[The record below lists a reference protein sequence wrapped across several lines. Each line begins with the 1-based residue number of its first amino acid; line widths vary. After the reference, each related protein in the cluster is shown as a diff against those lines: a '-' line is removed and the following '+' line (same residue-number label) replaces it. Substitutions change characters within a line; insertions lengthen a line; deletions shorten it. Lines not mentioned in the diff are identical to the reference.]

1 MQKKFARWKS
11 ERSAA
16 RAEEK
21 KKKMSPVAKVCCSEM
36 HSPSSHFPVGSMA
49 AMSCAEMSDAVE
61 SIFIDGWTDAPALRA
76 VPEDRRERLESAL
89 ESLLTS
95 HDRTRAVVSGGARV
109 VPLGGGERPGTSG
122 GRDPV
127 TPPRGSDGAT
137 GSGADAFAQDSEAIP
152 DAVLSEHFGFLQ
164 MLHRQLLNAVAEF
177 RPGRDAD
184 APEFAYADETNDVV
198 GTTGAA
204 GDDGDGAAEREDGVL
219 GKVKSDAER
228 RSERRRRRRK
238 RRLVVPAAGLSRH
251 ALEDVANAAQWI
263 ASVSEGASRVHRV
276 ALASRAAPDAW
287 ADGVPTNAKDAVGVR
302 LYSDLNED
310 ADTPIPRRW
319 RTPRASSAGASRGD
333 GRRRAGT
340 PARARR
346 RRVLF
351 ATTTTTTTTTTTD
364 DACAGDSDGDD
375 SDGSGRS
382 SRSRS
387 NAEGTSREG
396 RVSDDEPDGK
406 TAAQASRLLD
416 RLERAEHAWAV
427 KKQNQMV
434 LDSLRTVNVDATA
447 ALTLGLV
454 RSPATGRVKDIARR
468 VANAAALGE
477 TVRARYPAAPPTS
490 LRVSKMADVR
500 ADGSDVAVAAL
511 EAFARC
517 LAAVATAL
525 GGRAHDVVAA
535 HHRAWDEAGVGH
547 GPGALGESPSAPS
560 ARGPVARGRVAA
572 RGTARARVV
581 GSHRETPA
589 RRGGG
594 GHRRARRGREAH
606 RVLCGC
612 V

>member
-1 MQKKFARWKS
+1 
-11 ERSAA
+11 
-16 RAEEK
+16 
-21 KKKMSPVAKVCCSEM
+21 M

-89 ESLLTS
+89 ESLLAS

-219 GKVKSDAER
+219 GKAKSDAER

-310 ADTPIPRRW
+310 ADTFDPEKVADAEGFFGGRVAWRW
-319 RTPRASSAGASRGD
+319 TETGGHASAS
-333 GRRRAGT
+333 
-340 PARARR
+340 
-346 RRVLF
+346 
-351 ATTTTTTTTTTTD
+351 ATTARSLRDDDDDDDDDD

-468 VANAAALGE
+468 VANAVALGE

-535 HHRAWDEAGVGH
+535 HHRAWNEAGVGH
-547 GPGALGESPSAPS
+547 GPGALA
-560 ARGPVARGRVAA
+560 
-572 RGTARARVV
+572 T
-581 GSHRETPA
+581 
-589 RRGGG
+589 
-594 GHRRARRGREAH
+594 RRARRAPEDRSLVGEWRRAARRAREWWAVTGRRLRAEVEAVTGV
-606 RVLCGC
+606 RVADVKRIACCAGASEDEPRRLPSR
-612 V
+612 

>member
-1 MQKKFARWKS
+1 MARSVTQEVAKEVRANEARLAPKK
-11 ERSAA
+11 
-16 RAEEK
+16 K

-89 ESLLTS
+89 ESLLAS

-310 ADTPIPRRW
+310 ADTFDPEKVADAEGFFGGRVAWRW
-319 RTPRASSAGASRGD
+319 TETGGHASAS
-333 GRRRAGT
+333 
-340 PARARR
+340 
-346 RRVLF
+346 
-351 ATTTTTTTTTTTD
+351 ATTARSLRDDDDDDDD
-364 DACAGDSDGDD
+364 DACAGDRRGDD
-375 SDGSGRS
+375 PAGSGRS

-396 RVSDDEPDGK
+396 RVSDDEPDGSSRAGVALAGPARARRARVGGEEAEPDGAGQPEDRERRRDRGADAGPGAVRNGAREGHRAPRRERRRPRRNRARAVPGG
-406 TAAQASRLLD
+406 AAHVPSRLQD
-416 RLERAEHAWAV
+416 
-427 KKQNQMV
+427 
-434 LDSLRTVNVDATA
+434 
-447 ALTLGLV
+447 
-454 RSPATGRVKDIARR
+454 GRRARR
-468 VANAAALGE
+468 RQRRRRR
-477 TVRARYPAAPPTS
+477 RA
-490 LRVSKMADVR
+490 
-500 ADGSDVAVAAL
+500 G
-511 EAFARC
+511 AFARC

-525 GGRAHDVVAA
+525 GEGRTTSWP
-535 HHRAWDEAGVGH
+535 RTT
-547 GPGALGESPSAPS
+547 ALGM
-560 ARGPVARGRVAA
+560 
-572 RGTARARVV
+572 
-581 GSHRETPA
+581 
-589 RRGGG
+589 
-594 GHRRARRGREAH
+594 RRA
-606 RVLCGC
+606 
-612 V
+612 